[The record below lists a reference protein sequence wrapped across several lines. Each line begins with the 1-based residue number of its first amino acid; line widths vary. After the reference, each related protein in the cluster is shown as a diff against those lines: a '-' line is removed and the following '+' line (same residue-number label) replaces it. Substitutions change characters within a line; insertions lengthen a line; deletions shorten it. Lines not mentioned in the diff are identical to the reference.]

1 MVWRIS
7 RQATAHFEFGDAPC
21 ERFSA
26 ATDALG
32 RSKDQL
38 RLLKRTE
45 LFISDEGWQM
55 SGATSFLV

>member
-1 MVWRIS
+1 MVWRMS
-7 RQATAHFEFGDAPC
+7 RQATAHSEFGEAPW
-21 ERFSA
+21 ERLSA
-26 ATDALG
+26 AIDALG

-38 RLLKRTE
+38 SLLKRTE